1 MKAFLRKVA
10 TVCVAFLLCASMGTI
25 AFANDLPIYSEWAK
39 AEVSA
44 AENEGLLPFE
54 MYDDC
59 RRALHR
65 DWATAFLV
73 KFVEIATNA
82 SIEGSDVQVFDD
94 VPVGHTMFEDIN
106 KAYAI
111 GITKGTGDG
120 SKFEPYRDVTREEY
134 ATMLYRTFD
143 YIEQTIGQKLI
154 LRSLKMVSFAD
165 KDDISSWAIEALGIL
180 SNADLFR
187 GTAEGMLD
195 PKGVISIE
203 QAIVLS
209 YRGILLVQNRD
220 EQNKS

>member
-1 MKAFLRKVA
+1 MNAFLRKVA

-106 KAYAI
+106 KAYTI

-134 ATMLYRTFD
+134 ATMEYLRRAYFYDPGNPFINLRL
-143 YIEQTIGQKLI
+143 GQCELESDCI
-154 LRSLKMVSFAD
+154 LDAKEHLLKAYM
-165 KDDISSWAIEALGIL
+165 
-180 SNADLFR
+180 
-187 GTAEGMLD
+187 AEGSTIFEGENL
-195 PKGVISIE
+195 KYL
-203 QAIVLS
+203 QAIKRLI
-209 YRGILLVQNRD
+209 RH
-220 EQNKS
+220 

>member
-1 MKAFLRKVA
+1 MNAFLRKVA

-143 YIEQTIGQKLI
+143 YGISEHNSQTVSCENMNRKSSSQT
-154 LRSLKMVSFAD
+154 SL
-165 KDDISSWAIEALGIL
+165 
-180 SNADLFR
+180 
-187 GTAEGMLD
+187 GTLPGTNL
-195 PKGVISIE
+195 KRVICSVHNE
-203 QAIVLS
+203 HLQ
-209 YRGILLVQNRD
+209 
-220 EQNKS
+220 

>member
-1 MKAFLRKVA
+1 MNAFLRKVA

-94 VPVGHTMFEDIN
+94 VPVGHTMFYLCNNI
-106 KAYAI
+106 
-111 GITKGTGDG
+111 
-120 SKFEPYRDVTREEY
+120 
-134 ATMLYRTFD
+134 
-143 YIEQTIGQKLI
+143 
-154 LRSLKMVSFAD
+154 VSGHT
-165 KDDISSWAIEALGIL
+165 ISSPFLRLYGTLSIL
-180 SNADLFR
+180 SC
-187 GTAEGMLD
+187 
-195 PKGVISIE
+195 
-203 QAIVLS
+203 
-209 YRGILLVQNRD
+209 NRL
-220 EQNKS
+220 

>member
-1 MKAFLRKVA
+1 MNAFLRKVA

-82 SIEGSDVQVFDD
+82 SIVKCAVKHSSVFLSCHI
-94 VPVGHTMFEDIN
+94 PVW
-106 KAYAI
+106 
-111 GITKGTGDG
+111 
-120 SKFEPYRDVTREEY
+120 
-134 ATMLYRTFD
+134 L
-143 YIEQTIGQKLI
+143 KL
-154 LRSLKMVSFAD
+154 
-165 KDDISSWAIEALGIL
+165 
-180 SNADLFR
+180 
-187 GTAEGMLD
+187 
-195 PKGVISIE
+195 
-203 QAIVLS
+203 
-209 YRGILLVQNRD
+209 
-220 EQNKS
+220 

>member
-1 MKAFLRKVA
+1 MNAFLRKVA

-82 SIEGSDVQVFDD
+82 SIEGSDVQVKETDRVYTLSLFC
-94 VPVGHTMFEDIN
+94 VYQVAALFQ
-106 KAYAI
+106 KF
-111 GITKGTGDG
+111 
-120 SKFEPYRDVTREEY
+120 SK
-134 ATMLYRTFD
+134 
-143 YIEQTIGQKLI
+143 
-154 LRSLKMVSFAD
+154 
-165 KDDISSWAIEALGIL
+165 L
-180 SNADLFR
+180 S
-187 GTAEGMLD
+187 
-195 PKGVISIE
+195 
-203 QAIVLS
+203 
-209 YRGILLVQNRD
+209 
-220 EQNKS
+220 

>member
-1 MKAFLRKVA
+1 MNAFLRKVA

-82 SIEGSDVQVFDD
+82 SIEGSDVQGCD
-94 VPVGHTMFEDIN
+94 T
-106 KAYAI
+106 
-111 GITKGTGDG
+111 
-120 SKFEPYRDVTREEY
+120 
-134 ATMLYRTFD
+134 
-143 YIEQTIGQKLI
+143 
-154 LRSLKMVSFAD
+154 
-165 KDDISSWAIEALGIL
+165 
-180 SNADLFR
+180 
-187 GTAEGMLD
+187 
-195 PKGVISIE
+195 
-203 QAIVLS
+203 
-209 YRGILLVQNRD
+209 RGIRYYALPHI
-220 EQNKS
+220 

>member
-1 MKAFLRKVA
+1 MNAFLRKVA

-94 VPVGHTMFEDIN
+94 VPIGHTMFEDIN
-106 KAYAI
+106 KAYRFVTA
-111 GITKGTGDG
+111 
-120 SKFEPYRDVTREEY
+120 FEPTCRVYINLGSFIVGPVLMCLVIG
-134 ATMLYRTFD
+134 AIILYYTKVKR
-143 YIEQTIGQKLI
+143 
-154 LRSLKMVSFAD
+154 
-165 KDDISSWAIEALGIL
+165 
-180 SNADLFR
+180 
-187 GTAEGMLD
+187 
-195 PKGVISIE
+195 
-203 QAIVLS
+203 QAI
-209 YRGILLVQNRD
+209 YTI
-220 EQNKS
+220 

>member
-1 MKAFLRKVA
+1 MNAFLRKVA

-82 SIEGSDVQVFDD
+82 SIGGSDVQVFDD
-94 VPVGHTMFEDIN
+94 VPIGHTMFEDIN
-106 KAYAI
+106 KAYGDWHPYMEASEPATEDLKARNQNVLHLVNYLESLLPKEAHRKVEEYI
-111 GITKGTGDG
+111 DAVNNRYTAELDYAYMVGFQTAFRMMLLGITDPELLMA
-120 SKFEPYRDVTREEY
+120 KFQPT
-134 ATMLYRTFD
+134 
-143 YIEQTIGQKLI
+143 
-154 LRSLKMVSFAD
+154 AD
-165 KDDISSWAIEALGIL
+165 S
-180 SNADLFR
+180 
-187 GTAEGMLD
+187 
-195 PKGVISIE
+195 
-203 QAIVLS
+203 
-209 YRGILLVQNRD
+209 
-220 EQNKS
+220 

>member
-1 MKAFLRKVA
+1 MNAFLRKVA

-82 SIEGSDVQVFDD
+82 SIEGAMSKYL
-94 VPVGHTMFEDIN
+94 MM
-106 KAYAI
+106 YLL
-111 GITKGTGDG
+111 GT
-120 SKFEPYRDVTREEY
+120 
-134 ATMLYRTFD
+134 LC
-143 YIEQTIGQKLI
+143 
-154 LRSLKMVSFAD
+154 LK
-165 KDDISSWAIEALGIL
+165 
-180 SNADLFR
+180 
-187 GTAEGMLD
+187 
-195 PKGVISIE
+195 ISIRHT
-203 QAIVLS
+203 Q
-209 YRGILLVQNRD
+209 
-220 EQNKS
+220 

>member
-1 MKAFLRKVA
+1 MNAFLRKVA

-94 VPVGHTMFEDIN
+94 VPIGHTMFEDIN
-106 KAYAI
+106 KAYSLI
-111 GITKGTGDG
+111 ST
-120 SKFEPYRDVTREEY
+120 SKLRNEPYRDVTREEY

-143 YIEQTIGQKLI
+143 YIEQSIGQKLI

-209 YRGILLVQNRD
+209 YRGILLVQNRA
-220 EQNKS
+220 

>member
-1 MKAFLRKVA
+1 MNAFLRKVA

-94 VPVGHTMFEDIN
+94 VPIGHTMFEDIN

-143 YIEQTIGQKLI
+143 YIEQTIGQN
-154 LRSLKMVSFAD
+154 SF
-165 KDDISSWAIEALGIL
+165 
-180 SNADLFR
+180 
-187 GTAEGMLD
+187 
-195 PKGVISIE
+195 
-203 QAIVLS
+203 
-209 YRGILLVQNRD
+209 
-220 EQNKS
+220 